1 MACAETCLIGIAPPA
16 AEIVICDLTDNQ
28 LISPFRFS
36 GPDDRSIY
44 VDANTRIQII
54 ETMMDLPTADKEQ
67 NAAFVVSLFISGCI
81 CTSFFRVPFSCHVVS
96 RGMSRCDAA
105 NGSPYMRVLGT
116 LRARRGELVSRFRWV
131 LGRHI
136 AGTVWRV
143 YTAAW
148 IRFVVRRR

>member
-96 RGMSRCDAA
+96 RGSHDVMRRMGPHICAFLARCEH
-105 NGSPYMRVLGT
+105 G
-116 LRARRGELVSRFRWV
+116 GESWCLDSD
-131 LGRHI
+131 GC
-136 AGTVWRV
+136 
-143 YTAAW
+143 
-148 IRFVVRRR
+148 